1 MMPGPRSVPSL
12 SWSGRTR
19 RARRRASARTGS
31 PIRRC
36 KSPIRSQGWFSPAP
50 SASDGRLDAGR
61 GDPVGDR
68 LPDGRG
74 PVRRLAGGGRMGWG
88 MGGVGGAARCGD
100 WQGSDAASV
109 LRVMGRNPLQA
120 RDVPVAM
127 EMVALLQHFATRLD
141 VRDVP
146 GLGVEGQEDVELT
159 PGIVWGGSKLLV
171 LLDVPAGA
179 FDDIA
184 YWVADSLPSAK
195 IKAMPGVLALPFTIE
210 STGEGDEAQA
220 VL

>member
-1 MMPGPRSVPSL
+1 MADSMQAVAIRSVIASL
-12 SWSGRTR
+12 T
-19 RARRRASARTGS
+19 
-31 PIRRC
+31 
-36 KSPIRSQGWFSPAP
+36 
-50 SASDGRLDAGR
+50 DA
-61 GDPVGDR
+61 
-68 LPDGRG
+68 
-74 PVRRLAGGGRMGWG
+74 AM
-88 MGGVGGAARCGD
+88 CGD

-220 VL
+220 VLFPDWVAVFYPHARAEHAFPILALRSVLSNDAFGGDWVDAAIGRMGFYGLPRKLAEQFVAKGTAPL